1 MASVGIVANPRAGK
15 DIRRLVAHG
24 SILDTQEKV
33 YIVRR
38 AILGIQGAGCEEV
51 VLFPDPAN
59 IGNKALSGIENELR
73 ITPRFL
79 DMSVFDEAGD
89 STRAAKL
96 MNEQGVACVIVIGG
110 DGTNRVVTKGS
121 GSMPLIPLSTGT
133 NNAFPQFLESTLAGL
148 AAGYYAARQFSAD
161 AYTRP
166 TKQLNLYRNGEL
178 EDLALV
184 DVAVCDY
191 QFVGARAVWEI
202 DRLKE
207 LFLTQGRPTNIGLAS
222 IGGMLHP
229 IDPREE
235 GGLYVQL
242 GGTAQSIVA
251 PIAPGIVVPV
261 AIQHHT
267 PMQLGTR
274 IPVIFKPSIL
284 ALDGE
289 REIIVNAADDWEI
302 ELSWDGPRVLDIEKV
317 MDAARQ

>member
-1 MASVGIVANPRAGK
+1 MYTRACAWGGCLYA
-15 DIRRLVAHG
+15 R
-24 SILDTQEKV
+24 
-33 YIVRR
+33 VRR
-38 AILGIQGAGCEEV
+38 ADAFTFGRRPS
-51 VLFPDPAN
+51 LFRYR
-59 IGNKALSGIENELR
+59 GH
-73 ITPRFL
+73 
-79 DMSVFDEAGD
+79 
-89 STRAAKL
+89 
-96 MNEQGVACVIVIGG
+96 AC
-110 DGTNRVVTKGS
+110 TH
-121 GSMPLIPLSTGT
+121 
-133 NNAFPQFLESTLAGL
+133 
-148 AAGYYAARQFSAD
+148 
-161 AYTRP
+161 P
-166 TKQLNLYRNGEL
+166 TKRLNLYRNGEL

-202 DRLKE
+202 HRLKE

-229 IDPREE
+229 IRPDEE

-261 AIQHHT
+261 AIRQHT
-267 PMQLGTR
+267 PMQLGSR

-289 REIIVNAADDWEI
+289 REIVVNAADDWEI

-317 MDAARQ
+317 MDAART